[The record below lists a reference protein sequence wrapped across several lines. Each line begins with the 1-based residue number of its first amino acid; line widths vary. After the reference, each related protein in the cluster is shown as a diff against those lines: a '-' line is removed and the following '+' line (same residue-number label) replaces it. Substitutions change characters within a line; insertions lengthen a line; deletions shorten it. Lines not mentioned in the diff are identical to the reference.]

1 MGPGDLVRIKVPPA
15 LIGGILHGAPVWD
28 TLPWRGTSVMR
39 WQLPEDDLLLVLEH
53 TLRVACD
60 PESGAA
66 RVLSPTSG
74 ITGWV
79 MDAYLDALELAEI
92 LTDVEVV

>member
-15 LIGGILHGAPVWD
+15 LIGGKLHGAPVWD
-28 TLPWRGTSVMR
+28 DLPWRGPSVMR

-66 RVLSPTSG
+66 RVLSPASG
-74 ITGWV
+74 ISGWV
-79 MDAYLDALELAEI
+79 IDTYLYDL
-92 LTDVEVV
+92 DVVEAV

>member
-15 LIGGILHGAPVWD
+15 LIGGKLRGAPVWD

-39 WQLPEDDLLLVLEH
+39 WQLPEDDLLIVLEH
-53 TLRVACD
+53 ALRVASD

-66 RVLSPTSG
+66 LILSPASG
-74 ITGWV
+74 ISGWV
-79 MDAYLDALELAEI
+79 MDTYLHDLDL
-92 LTDVEVV
+92 VEAV

>member
-15 LIGGILHGAPVWD
+15 LIGGKLHGAPVWD

-39 WQLPEDDLLLVLEH
+39 WQLPEDDLLIVLEH
-53 TLRVACD
+53 ALRVAGD

-66 RVLSPTSG
+66 LILSPASG
-74 ITGWV
+74 ISGWV
-79 MDAYLDALELAEI
+79 MDTYLHDLDL
-92 LTDVEVV
+92 VEAV